1 MPRSAIEWIDSESS
15 DAEPVQIQPANLMP
29 ATPELPT
36 IAAKT
41 ARDPT
46 LMWPTGVRAGSEK
59 APIRRARSCVGVRPL
74 AAGRAAAAS
83 APAAAS
89 SPFACRARHAE
100 GRDTASSYAACP
112 AWLGCNSAS
121 SRLHLGCTSATPRL
135 HLGSSRLHLGVSS
148 RRLVAATRGVSRR
161 ASRRCGRAG
170 CTRTRPG
177 RGAGRGRTRPRCSR
191 ATKCRSRSRTGG

>member
-59 APIRRARSCVGVRPL
+59 APRRRARSCVGVRPL

-89 SPFACRARHAE
+89 SPIACRARHAE
-100 GRDTASSYAACP
+100 GQHTASSYDTASSYATCP

-121 SRLHLGCTSATPRL
+121 SRLRL
-135 HLGSSRLHLGVSS
+135 APVPLCAPLLQ
-148 RRLVAATRGVSRR
+148 RRLEEL
-161 ASRRCGRAG
+161 
-170 CTRTRPG
+170 
-177 RGAGRGRTRPRCSR
+177 RGAPLAQGGVLRAEDPRSP
-191 ATKCRSRSRTGG
+191 RSPR